1 MKVLRVLV
9 CLVIPLIVM
18 LWTLPGTCAPSG
30 IDSIIEP
37 QRLIYKIVSD
47 NSGKYVAVT
56 RGGRVH
62 AHANHASKFVRS
74 L

>member
-9 CLVIPLIVM
+9 CLVMPLIVM
-18 LWTLPGTCAPSG
+18 LWTLPGTCVPSG
-30 IDSIIEP
+30 IEP

-47 NSGKYVAVT
+47 NSGKFVAVT